1 MSNPQEIREE
11 QIQMMRLRLRVD
23 LTCHR
28 LRTAALTRQQA
39 LALIEQTREDILTL
53 FPDKADVFDL
63 VLRPRFMRLIN
74 ERVMTDW
81 GVLDAMN

>member
-1 MSNPQEIREE
+1 MSNPQKIREE

-23 LTCHR
+23 LTCYR
-28 LRTAALTRQQA
+28 LCTAALTRQQA